1 VTQKIGVVAEGLQL
15 GNKKKQKLPKK
26 YGLALVSHAVTEGNK
41 EGLNRR
47 KQRKQRG
54 IGFRGTDLGQI
65 PVCACD
71 VRPDTEQGVVSRVKT
86 LCYLCYLLFKFS
98 LFTSISDDVASLKRK
113 GCSAKLVQLLFLF
126 RSQST
131 QVLVLGMIVDFVGGL
146 DIGA

>member
-1 VTQKIGVVAEGLQL
+1 MNPLLPSDQKNLLSLSGIEMSGLSL
-15 GNKKKQKLPKK
+15 K
-26 YGLALVSHAVTEGNK
+26 AATK
-41 EGLNRR
+41 ERR
-47 KQRKQRG
+47 KAGVGLSQKRRSWVK
-54 IGFRGTDLGQI
+54 
-65 PVCACD
+65 PVCAGD

>member
-1 VTQKIGVVAEGLQL
+1 MTQ
-15 GNKKKQKLPKK
+15 
-26 YGLALVSHAVTEGNK
+26 VTEAGE

-47 KQRKQRG
+47 KQRKRRG
-54 IGFRGTDLGQI
+54 LGLGFRGRALNKS
-65 PVCACD
+65 PFCARD
-71 VRPDTEQGVVSRVKT
+71 VFPDTEQGVAWRVKT

-98 LFTSISDDVASLKRK
+98 LFTSVSDDVAPLKRK

-126 RSQST
+126 RRQST